1 MKITKA
7 IIPVAGWSTRFLPAV
22 KSYAKHLVPVLDKP
36 QLQLIVE
43 ELQGAGITDFCI
55 VHRPDETTIK
65 SFFTPSTKL
74 DKYLKE
80 NNKEKFL
87 ESYHH
92 MLSKINS
99 IEFLPQ
105 TPDFPYGNGTPLLIA
120 EKFIS
125 NEPFLY
131 IWGDDLTIEDKP
143 GNFLSQMF
151 ADFSKYSPDAIIA
164 VQEVPRSEI
173 NRYGSMIYS
182 KNPVFPNQIDGEIE
196 KPEPNEAPSLMAQG
210 GRFVLTPKIIDL
222 LKKQEID
229 RGELWLTNAIDTLAK
244 TGVVLTKNYNEFE
257 SYWMTTGDPL
267 NWLKININM
276 ALKDPRYSEEIK
288 KHISE
293 LSLL

>member
-1 MKITKA
+1 MQITKA

-65 SFFTPSTKL
+65 SYFTPNDEL

-80 NNKEKFL
+80 NNKQKYL
-87 ESYHH
+87 ESYHL

-120 EKFIS
+120 EKFIN

-131 IWGDDLTIEDKP
+131 VWGDDLTIEEIP
-143 GNFLSQMF
+143 GNFVSKMF
-151 ADFSKYSPDAIIA
+151 DDFTKYSADAVIA
-164 VQEVPRSEI
+164 VQEVPRTEI
-173 NRYGSMIYS
+173 SKYGSMIYS
-182 KNPVFPNQIDGEIE
+182 KNPRFPNQIDGEIE
-196 KPEPNEAPSLMAQG
+196 KPEADKAPSLMGQG
-210 GRFVLTPKIIDL
+210 GRFVLSPKIIEL
-222 LKKQEID
+222 LKNQEID
-229 RGELWLTNAIDTLAK
+229 RGELWLTSAIDALAK
-244 TGVVLTKNYNEFE
+244 VGVVLTKNLNEYNAH
-257 SYWMTTGDPL
+257 WMTTGDPL
-267 NWLKININM
+267 SWLKVNISE
-276 ALKDPRYSEEIK
+276 ALKDPRYAKE
-288 KHISE
+288 ISE
-293 LSLL
+293 YISTINK

>member
-1 MKITKA
+1 MQITKA

-65 SFFTPSTKL
+65 SFFTPNAEL

-87 ESYHH
+87 ESYHL

-120 EKFIS
+120 EKFIGS
-125 NEPFLY
+125 EPFLY
-131 IWGDDLTIEDKP
+131 VWGDDLTLEDKT

-151 ADFSKYSPDAIIA
+151 SDFSKYSPDAVIA
-164 VQEVPRSEI
+164 VQEVTPAEI
-173 NRYGSMIYS
+173 VKYGSMIYS
-182 KNPVFPNQIDGEIE
+182 KNPVYPNQIDGEIE
-196 KPEPNEAPSLMAQG
+196 KPEADKAPSLMAQG
-210 GRFVLTPKIIDL
+210 GRFVLTPKILDF

-229 RGELWLTNAIDTLAK
+229 RGELWLTSAIDATAK
-244 TGVVLTKNYNEFE
+244 TGIVLTKNYNE
-257 SYWMTTGDPL
+257 YGAHWMTTGDPL
-267 NWLKININM
+267 SWLKVNLGA
-276 ALKDPRYSEEIK
+276 ALKDPRFASEIK
-288 KHISE
+288 SH
-293 LSLL
+293 LASLII